1 MLPHINILIN
11 VLLKNKDICLN
22 INYDSTEN
30 KSIITPTYTYNKL
43 NEPMS
48 IKNGLKAF
56 DFTKEETAKIKRL
69 DKYNCVNPMYLLHT
83 KEVIIDKQKQM
94 NQYINELVH
103 NPMASNEPYEE
114 TKRSVEI
121 INPVKCDFDNVK
133 FLIELLTKYKKYIA
147 VIYDFNI
154 TVSYDNTYVTI
165 ECGTNQTITNDKNID
180 ITVSES
186 TISDVDGY
194 EKFFNDVSLV
204 NLDSKTDKDIKQ
216 TVFKTLFAGINDTLL
231 MDITENKTVDFY
243 KSSNETTPKIMYNVS
258 LNDKTLKYRTKL
270 FNDAI
275 QFVLQDY
282 NNKLSDKDLSILK
295 LEPDFQTTNIKDV
308 DTAYYN
314 VIECYPITDES
325 NNTKHITKNTLFD
338 VLNTFINN
346 LNDIPKFIM

>member
-11 VLLKNKDICLN
+11 VLLKNKDTCLN
-22 INYDSTEN
+22 ISYDSTEN
-30 KSIITPTYTYNKL
+30 KSIINPTYTYNKL

-48 IKNGLKAF
+48 IRNGLKAF
-56 DFTKEETAKIKRL
+56 DFTKDETAKIKRL

-83 KEVIIDKQKQM
+83 KETVIDKQKQM
-94 NQYINELVH
+94 SQYIDELVH

-114 TKRSVEI
+114 TKRTVEI

-165 ECGTNQTITNDKNID
+165 ECGTNQTVTNDKNID

-186 TISDVDGY
+186 TISDVDKY

-204 NLDSKTDKDIKQ
+204 NLDSDTDKNIKQ
-216 TVFKTLFAGINDTLL
+216 PVFKNLFASINDNLL

-243 KSSNETTPKIMYNVS
+243 KSSEKTEPKIMYNVS
-258 LNDKTLKYRTKL
+258 LNNETLKHRTKL

-282 NNKLSDKDLSILK
+282 NNRLSDKDLSILK
-295 LEPDFQTTNIKDV
+295 LEPDFQTTDIKDV
-308 DTAYYN
+308 NTAYYD

>member
-1 MLPHINILIN
+1 MLTHINILIN
-11 VLLKNKDICLN
+11 VLLKNKDTCLN
-22 INYDSTEN
+22 ISYDSTEN
-30 KSIITPTYTYNKL
+30 KSIINPTYTYNKL

-56 DFTKEETAKIKRL
+56 DFTKEETAKIKKL

-83 KEVIIDKQKQM
+83 KETVIDKQKQIS
-94 NQYINELVH
+94 QYIDELVH

-114 TKRSVEI
+114 TKRTVEI
-121 INPVKCDFDNVK
+121 INPVKCRFDNIK

-165 ECGTNQTITNDKNID
+165 ECGTNQTVTNDKNID

-186 TISDVDGY
+186 AISDADEY
-194 EKFFNDVSLV
+194 EKFFNDVSLI

-216 TVFKTLFAGINDTLL
+216 PIFKNLFKNINDTLL

-243 KSSNETTPKIMYNVS
+243 KSNNETEPKIMYNVS
-258 LNDKTLKYRTKL
+258 LNDETLKHRTKL

-282 NNKLSDKDLSILK
+282 NNRLNDTDLSILK
-295 LEPDFQTTNIKDV
+295 LEPDFQTTDIKDV
-308 DTAYYN
+308 DTAYYD

>member
-11 VLLKNKDICLN
+11 VLLKNKNTCLN
-22 INYDSTEN
+22 ISYDSTEN
-30 KSIITPTYTYNKL
+30 KSIINPTYTYNKL

-56 DFTKEETAKIKRL
+56 NFTKEETAKIKML
-69 DKYNCVNPMYLLHT
+69 DKHNCVNPMHLLRT

-94 NQYINELVH
+94 SQYINELVH
-103 NPMASNEPYEE
+103 NPIASNEPYEE

-121 INPVKCDFDNVK
+121 VNPVKCDFDNVK

-147 VIYDFNI
+147 IIYDFNI
-154 TVSYDNTYVTI
+154 AVSYDNTYVTI
-165 ECGTNQTITNDKNID
+165 ECGTNQTTSNDKNID

-186 TISDVDGY
+186 TISDVDEY

-204 NLDSKTDKDIKQ
+204 NLDSDTDKNIKQ
-216 TVFKTLFAGINDTLL
+216 PVFKTLFTGINDTLL

-243 KSSNETTPKIMYNVS
+243 KSSNETTPKIIYNVS

-270 FNDAI
+270 FNEAI
-275 QFVLQDY
+275 QFMLQDY
-282 NNKLSDKDLSILK
+282 NNRLSDNDLSILK

-308 DTAYYN
+308 DTAYYD

>member
-11 VLLKNKDICLN
+11 VLLKNKNTCLN
-22 INYDSTEN
+22 ISYDSIEN
-30 KSIITPTYTYNKL
+30 KSIINPTYTYNKL
-43 NEPMS
+43 NEPMN

-83 KEVIIDKQKQM
+83 KEVIIDKQKQIS
-94 NQYINELVH
+94 QYINELVH

-121 INPVKCDFDNVK
+121 VNPVKCDFDNVK

-154 TVSYDNTYVTI
+154 TVSYDNTYITI
-165 ECGTNQTITNDKNID
+165 ECGTNQTVTNDKNID

-204 NLDSKTDKDIKQ
+204 NLDSDTDKNIKQ
-216 TVFKTLFAGINDTLL
+216 PVFKTLFTGINDTLL

-270 FNDAI
+270 FNEAI
-275 QFVLQDY
+275 QFMLQDY
-282 NNKLSDKDLSILK
+282 NNRLSDKDLSILK

-308 DTAYYN
+308 DTAYYD
-314 VIECYPITDES
+314 IIKCYPITDES